1 MVDSALEPHLLE
13 VNTKP
18 QLLPLPLDRSVN
30 SKSTFDDITSK
41 QCDDLVNAGECANDL
56 RNVAHSRLPYAPL

>member
-1 MVDSALEPHLLE
+1 MSVAGFDIMVDSALEPHLLE

-30 SKSTFDDITSK
+30 SKKVKRDK
-41 QCDDLVNAGECANDL
+41 QMTQ
-56 RNVAHSRLPYAPL
+56 

>member
-30 SKSTFDDITSK
+30 SKSLFDENHND
-41 QCDDLVNAGECANDL
+41 CVN
-56 RNVAHSRLPYAPL
+56 VMIW

>member
-30 SKSTFDDITSK
+30 SKSLFDDIS
-41 QCDDLVNAGECANDL
+41 
-56 RNVAHSRLPYAPL
+56 

>member
-1 MVDSALEPHLLE
+1 MMDSALEPHLLE

-30 SKSTFDDITSK
+30 SKKVHIK
-41 QCDDLVNAGECANDL
+41 IEIKKWHNRCAQ
-56 RNVAHSRLPYAPL
+56 